1 MKVPI
6 QAQVQAIERELG
18 YRRRVYA
25 RLVGQGRMTQADAN
39 YHIHTMEAVL
49 ETLQEVE
56 KGSRLI

>member
-6 QAQVQAIERELG
+6 QAQVQAIERELR

>member
-6 QAQVQAIERELG
+6 QVQVKAIERELG
-18 YRRRVYA
+18 YRARVYP
-25 RLVGQGRMTQADAN
+25 RLVQTGKMTQAEAN
-39 YHIHTMEAVL
+39 QHVQIMEAVL

>member
-6 QAQVQAIERELG
+6 QDQVAAIQRELG
-18 YRRRVYA
+18 YRQRVYS
-25 RLVGQGRMTQADAN
+25 RLVGQGKMTQTDAN

-56 KGSRLI
+56 KGSRLL